1 LPLKVRTQTF
11 GENKDEPLS
20 LVENGTKYRIFNCYD
35 CHSEYGYERR
45 MTTSDNYYLEQ
56 TDFKMTPDV
65 EVRAR
70 KIYVHLLE
78 IARRQFDLYTI
89 SDPPPHLLDYR
100 LNQMLQHCI
109 WYELFL
115 IFSPQD
121 INTDLT
127 VMFNMRNFGYYGLTM
142 APCGYVGEGYKEIEQ
157 LHILPPRSIQF

>member
-1 LPLKVRTQTF
+1 
-11 GENKDEPLS
+11 
-20 LVENGTKYRIFNCYD
+20 
-35 CHSEYGYERR
+35 
-45 MTTSDNYYLEQ
+45 MTTADNYYLEQ
-56 TDFKMTPDV
+56 TGFKMTPDV

-70 KIYVHLLE
+70 KIYDHLLE
-78 IARRQFDLYTI
+78 IACRHFDLYSI

-109 WYELFL
+109 WYEMFL

-121 INTDLT
+121 IKTDLT
-127 VMFNMRNFGYYGLTM
+127 SMLNMRNFGYYGLTM